1 MLMDKKDLRIVFMG
15 TPEFASVCLDV
26 LLKNEFN
33 VVMVVAQPDK
43 PVGRKHVIT
52 PPPSKVRAME
62 AGIPVFQPDSM
73 KTDEAYETLKEAN
86 PDLIIT
92 AAYGKLL
99 PERVLKLPK
108 YECINAHGSL
118 LPKYRGASPVQQSI
132 LDGELVTG
140 VTIMKMDIG
149 MDTGDMI
156 TKVEVPID
164 ENIDTDGLM
173 MELAK
178 AGGELLVNTIPDYV
192 DGKIIPVK
200 QDEAIATHCSMIK
213 PEDGIFNWNDSAL
226 TIHNKVRAFKT
237 WPGAQTSLDGKK
249 LKVYETRVY
258 RDATFDEVKPGTIV
272 KAHKGDLIV
281 ACGEGYL
288 KINELQLEGGKR
300 LKAIDCAHNYKVG
313 TVLG

>member
-1 MLMDKKDLRIVFMG
+1 MNKSDIKIVFMG
-15 TPEFASVCLDV
+15 TPEFASVCLDT
-26 LLKNEFN
+26 LLEANFN
-33 VVMVVAQPDK
+33 VVAVVSQPDK
-43 PVGRKHVIT
+43 PVGRKHIIT
-52 PPPSKVRAME
+52 PPPTKVRALE

-73 KTDEAYETLKEAN
+73 KTDESYEEIKKYA

-99 PERVLKLPK
+99 PERVLNIPT
-108 YECINAHGSL
+108 YGCINAHGSL
-118 LPKYRGASPVQQSI
+118 LPKYRGASPVQMAI
-132 LDGELVTG
+132 LNGEEVTG
-140 VTIMKMDIG
+140 VTVMKMDIG

-178 AGGELLVNTIPDYV
+178 AGGKLLVDTIEDYV
-192 DGKIIPVK
+192 NGNITPVP
-200 QDEAIATHCSMIK
+200 QDESQATHCSMIK
-213 PEDGIFNWNDSAL
+213 PEDGIFDWNQDVKK
-226 TIHNKVRAFKT
+226 IHDKVRSFKT
-237 WPGAQTSLDGKK
+237 WPGAQTSLDGKRV
-249 LKVYETRVY
+249 KVYETNIY
-258 RDATFDEVKPGTIV
+258 RDATFDEVEPGTIV

-281 ACGEGYL
+281 ACGSGYL

-313 TVLG
+313 TKFGT